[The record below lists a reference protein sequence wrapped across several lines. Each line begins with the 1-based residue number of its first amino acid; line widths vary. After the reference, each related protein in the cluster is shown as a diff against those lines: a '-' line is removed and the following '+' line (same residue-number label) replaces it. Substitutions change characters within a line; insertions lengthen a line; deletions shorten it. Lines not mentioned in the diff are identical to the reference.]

1 MKPAIKI
8 SLSVALFL
16 CLPNIFCSYN
26 KILTKT
32 QFTTMMVNKY
42 GFNRSYITDELS
54 KIHFK
59 KSSISKIK
67 NPAEKRNWDW
77 YKNYFITPNRISL
90 GAKYWQDNRKTLAY
104 AKQHYGVDPS
114 IIVSI
119 IGIETYYGK
128 NTGSFKTLNAIGTLA
143 FHYPTR
149 ARFFQKELKSLFILC
164 RKLHLNINTIRGSY
178 AGALGI
184 PQFMPSSYLA
194 YAKKHHQH
202 SYPNLISNH
211 KDAILSIANYLKQHG
226 WKRNEPIIA
235 ATLLKRQPSQNF
247 YSKKPQ
253 KTVRWYKQHQVKI
266 KTWLWPHSKVTL
278 MKLDTRHADK
288 YWLASGNYFAIMSY
302 NPRMNYA
309 MAVYQLSKKIQGR
322 YQHDSKR
329 L

>member
-1 MKPAIKI
+1 MKSAIKVTF
-8 SLSVALFL
+8 SLSLFL
-16 CLPNIFCSYN
+16 CIPATFCGYN
-26 KILTKT
+26 KTLNKS
-32 QFTTMMVNKY
+32 QFTSMMVRKY
-42 GFNRSYITDELS
+42 HFSRRYIVSELN

-59 KSSISKIK
+59 KSSLNKIK
-67 NPAEKRNWDW
+67 HPAEKRNWDW
-77 YKNYFITPNRISL
+77 YRNHFITQQRINL
-90 GAKYWQDNRKTLAY
+90 GAQYWKRNRKTLAY
-104 AKQHYGVDPS
+104 AKKHYGVDPS

-143 FHYPTR
+143 FHYPSR

-164 RKLHLNINTIRGSY
+164 RKLHLDINTIKGSY

-202 SYPNLISNH
+202 SFPNLISNH

-226 WKRNEPIIA
+226 WKNNEPIIA
-235 ATLLKRQPSQNF
+235 ATLLKHRPNRNF

-253 KTVRWYKQHQVKI
+253 KTVRWYKQHQIKI
-266 KTWLWPHSKVTL
+266 KTWLWPHSKATL
-278 MKLDTRHADK
+278 MNLDTRKSDK
-288 YWLASGNYFAIMSY
+288 VWLASGNYFAIMSY

-322 YQHDSKR
+322 YQHDRKR